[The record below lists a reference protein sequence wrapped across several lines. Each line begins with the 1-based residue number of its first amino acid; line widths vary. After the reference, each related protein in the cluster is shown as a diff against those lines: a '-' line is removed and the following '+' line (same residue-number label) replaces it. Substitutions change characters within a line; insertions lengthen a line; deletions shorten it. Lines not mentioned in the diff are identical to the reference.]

1 MDTLHE
7 DQLGRLLCG
16 YVATSDEAIFV
27 VAAED
32 DSVEAAPIVYA
43 NGGFGATTGY
53 TAGQVIGSPIRAYF
67 RGAEPTATR
76 EHFWRLP
83 EVEFAVR
90 AELDFA
96 CADGTVYGAEVTL
109 RPLNHGGS
117 TPRYWMGVLRLLG
130 QTSEMTD
137 ERSAVARNLL
147 ARLPSATLFEDRLVF
162 ALAQARRMRH
172 CLALLFIDIDAGAIR
187 AAVGGEAFEYLRQSI
202 ALRLALAFREGD
214 SLAQLS
220 ESRFAMLSAVG
231 RGLDGARL
239 AEKVLETLEPPFRV
253 GDEAHVVTPAVGIAV
268 APDDGDGAR
277 DLLRAADSAV
287 AAQKA
292 DGRGGFR
299 FHSEELQ
306 AAAGERLSLEGA
318 LRRALDQGQF
328 CVHYQPL
335 VEATSGRVVAMEAL
349 LRWQHPQEGL
359 LAAESFLA
367 AMQESGL
374 ILPIG
379 EWVLRQACTD
389 ACRWRDAGH
398 DSIQVS
404 VNLSMQE
411 FRRSDLRE
419 LIAAVLSESG
429 LEPSHLQLEL
439 PDTVAAGEIERSQE
453 ILTGLNA
460 LGVRLSIDISTDNY
474 SFGVVPA
481 SALKRLPVH
490 RVKIGRATVGDMD
503 SDTGRAA
510 VAEAAIAMAHSLK
523 IEAVAGGVET
533 QAEVGGL
540 KKRHIDVV
548 QGYLV
553 SRPLPADEIERLLA
567 RGRLL

>member
-1 MDTLHE
+1 MNTLHE
-7 DQLGRLLCG
+7 DQLGQLLCG
-16 YVATSDEAIFV
+16 YVAASDEAIFV

-32 DSVEAAPIVYA
+32 DGIEAAPIVYA
-43 NGGFGATTGY
+43 NDGFAATTGY
-53 TAGQVIGSPIRAYF
+53 STDAVMGKPIGDFFVGQEDAAS
-67 RGAEPTATR
+67 R

-83 EVEFAVR
+83 EAEFAMR
-90 AELDFA
+90 AEIEFA
-96 CADGTVYGAEVTL
+96 GADGTVYGAEITL
-109 RPLNHGGS
+109 RPLSRTGS
-117 TPRYWMGVLRLLG
+117 QPRYWLGGLRLLG
-130 QTSEMTD
+130 QTAEMMD
-137 ERSAVARNLL
+137 EHRTIGRNLL

-172 CLALLFIDIDAGAIR
+172 SLALLFIDVDAEAMR
-187 AAVGGEAFEYLRQSI
+187 TAVGGEAYEYLRQSV

-253 GDEAHVVTPAVGIAV
+253 GDEAHIVSPVVGIAI
-268 APDDGDGAR
+268 APDDGDGAI
-277 DLLRAADSAV
+277 DLLKAADSAV

-292 DGRGGFR
+292 EGHGGFR
-299 FHSEELQ
+299 FHSEALQ

-328 CVHYQPL
+328 RVHYQPL
-335 VEATSGRVVAMEAL
+335 VEATSGRIVAMEAL
-349 LRWQHPQEGL
+349 LRWQHPQDGL
-359 LAAESFLA
+359 LPAERFLN

-379 EWVLRQACTD
+379 EWVMRQACAD
-389 ACRWRDAGH
+389 AHRWQDSGH
-398 DSIQVS
+398 GSIQVS

-411 FRRSDLRE
+411 FRRPDLGP
-419 LIAAVLSESG
+419 LIGTVLAETG
-429 LEPSHLQLEL
+429 LEADRLQLEL
-439 PDTVAAGEIERSQE
+439 PDTVAAGDIERSRE
-453 ILTGLNA
+453 ILTELNE
-460 LGVRLSIDISTDNY
+460 LGVKLSIDISTDNY

-490 RVKIGRATVGDMD
+490 RVKIGRATVGDID

-533 QAEVGGL
+533 QGEVGGL
-540 KKRHIDVV
+540 KKRRIDVV

-553 SRPLPADEIERLLA
+553 SRPLPAEEIERLLA
-567 RGRLL
+567 RDRLL